1 MKQSRN
7 QNKTLP
13 INATLLRSERRNLKS
28 QLDRLEDTVRL
39 TRSAIKSQNT
49 LTIKEIKDRL
59 IEIDNKLLSQKP
71 QKKNNNIQF
80 KTSNHFANVPFIF
93 IIRNG
98 FYRSKKYGK

>member
-1 MKQSRN
+1 MKQSKN

-13 INATLLRSERRNLKS
+13 INATLLRSERRNLKC

-59 IEIDNKLLSQKP
+59 VEIDNKLLSQKP
-71 QKKNNNIQF
+71 QKK
-80 KTSNHFANVPFIF
+80 
-93 IIRNG
+93 
-98 FYRSKKYGK
+98 